1 MKQHT
6 LRRLAALFLILCL
19 AFSGCSQ
26 PQEAAQTP
34 HAADPL
40 PVGLTYALQVAVA
53 YDSTCDMA
61 APQDVAELLEQ
72 STLLGLTTEL
82 VNLEEVS
89 DLSQYDLVIPAAAL
103 ANSPN
108 IAAYEALLI
117 AYTEAGGYVL
127 LDNAFAPL
135 FSADY
140 LGIREV
146 VPLTGCPV
154 ELTFPTVEEDL
165 QPLQTLVEDFS
176 GLYPDFYDYDVLSQQ
191 DYGYGFVPD
200 AAEPLAMWGELALY
214 TYRAYGEGAV
224 LLTNPLLPNVY
235 SLGNFSM
242 TRRTGEETAFSA
254 TTTSCNQLFYS
265 GVATLAAKKQFGYAL
280 NRVYGYN
287 GSPSMS
293 WELHYEEMTG
303 IAHNSMKLFYDLC
316 EEYHQIP
323 SYTLI
328 RSSYWWFLRTETV
341 TYLLNQSNDGMDFA
355 MDWEESAYSSGT
367 HIACDGQWLQIN
379 SIEDAGSYFREYPE
393 YDYRAYPAFGAI
405 QGKEMLVSGSED
417 GYFYAYEILEYSDR
431 LHVSEPS
438 LLTDADG
445 YPLQVAGYSAP
456 QLVDLNGDGRV
467 DLLSGSSDGGLYWFA
482 GDPNGHF
489 TPQGLL
495 FTTDLPGQSLPCVG
509 DFNGDGTVDLAV
521 GSDSGVLLVY
531 YGQNIDGTVSFDHS
545 RMSSLSRLCA
555 DAELGQWLAPGQ
567 VDWNGDGYQDL
578 VVGLF
583 EGYLAIFLNDGQ
595 GGFAF
600 NGYITLD
607 EQNYKGNDRAKFG
620 TYAVPAFYDIDS
632 DGALDLVC
640 GSLEY
645 GLAYPIDSPYFPE
658 RAALEAQVDF
668 AEAHHLYVG
677 IHHYSNAGASE
688 ARESYELE
696 RHLEAFEAY
705 GLPTE
710 GIGANLHTW
719 YSSNLGD
726 TQTFD
731 SEYAAGLLWNSGFSP
746 AYDTGVAPQYAA
758 ENVIALPFFLQKDG
772 EGTLL
777 VQDNSVLPYVD
788 SAWTDLSGQ
797 YGMPVCIY
805 YHCDFVYE
813 SDLGA
818 RDYLQKVSDF
828 QWKFG
833 YNFVREDQL
842 MAASAEALALTVD
855 AKTQN
860 GALTIAAKDDTSVGV
875 EIQFSQDHS
884 AAAFA
889 VDADVWYQR
898 GNSLFVSLNRPVTL
912 TAGEPSQTAHLTQVN
927 LPADITLLSNGAEIA
942 FEADGILQVV
952 VEGDAV
958 AASAG
963 WDVETRDGKT
973 IFTKY
978 GEADILS
985 LRFSK
990 ETDG

>member
-1 MKQHT
+1 MKHQT
-6 LRRLAALFLILCL
+6 LRRIAALFLLLCL
-19 AFSGCSQ
+19 FLGGCSH
-26 PQEAAQTP
+26 PQEEAEAP
-34 HAADPL
+34 HAANPL
-40 PVGLTYALQVAVA
+40 PDDLSYALRIAVA
-53 YDSTCDMA
+53 YDSSCDTVA
-61 APQDVAELLEQ
+61 AQDVVDLLAQ
-72 STLLGLTTEL
+72 STMLGLSTEL
-82 VNLEEVS
+82 VNLEEVG
-89 DLSQYDLVIPAAAL
+89 DLSQYDVIIPTAELAA
-103 ANSPN
+103 SPQ
-108 IAAYEALLI
+108 ISLYEPLLI
-117 AYTEAGGYVL
+117 AFTEHGGFVL

-135 FSADY
+135 FSTDY
-140 LGIREV
+140 LGIQQV
-146 VPLTGCPV
+146 VPLSGCPV
-154 ELTFPTVEEDL
+154 ELTYPEVEEDL
-165 QPLQTLVEDFS
+165 QPLQTLVEDFA

-191 DYGYGFVPD
+191 DYGYGFIPD
-200 AAEPLAMWGELALY
+200 AAQPLAMWGDLALY

-224 LLTNPLLPNVY
+224 LLVNPLLPNCY

-254 TTTSCNQLFYS
+254 TTASCNQLFYS
-265 GVATLAAKKQFGYAL
+265 GVAALAAKKQFGYAL
-280 NRVYGYN
+280 NRVYGYH

-316 EEYHQIP
+316 QEYHQIP

-341 TYLLNQSNDGMDFA
+341 TYLLNQSEDGMDFA
-355 MDWEESAYSSGT
+355 MDLEESAYSSGT
-367 HIACDGQWLQIN
+367 HIASDGQWLQIN

-393 YDYRAYPAFGAI
+393 YDYRAYPAFGSI
-405 QGKEMLVSGSED
+405 QGKETLVSGSED

-438 LLTDADG
+438 LLTDSDG

-456 QLVDLNGDGRV
+456 QLFDLNGDGNM
-467 DLLSGSSDGGLYWFA
+467 DLISGSSDGGLYWFA
-482 GDPNGHF
+482 GDPKGHF

-495 FTTDLPGQSLPCVG
+495 LSTDLPGQSLPCLG
-509 DFNGDGTVDLAV
+509 DVNGDGIVDLAV
-521 GSDSGVLLVY
+521 GSDSGVLLLY
-531 YGQNIDGTVSFDHS
+531 YGTNLNGTVSFDHS
-545 RMSSLSRLCA
+545 RMASLSRLCA
-555 DAELGQWLAPGQ
+555 DEDLGQWLAPGL
-567 VDWNGDGYQDL
+567 VDWNGDGVQDL

-583 EGYLAIFLNDGQ
+583 EGYLAILLGDSQ
-595 GGFAF
+595 GSFSFG
-600 NGYITLD
+600 GYITLD

-620 TYAVPAFYDIDS
+620 TYAVPTFYDMDGN
-632 DGALDLVC
+632 GALDLVC

-658 RAALEAQVDF
+658 RAALEAQVAF
-668 AEAHHLYVG
+668 AQAHYLYVG

-688 ARESYELE
+688 AREAYELK

-758 ENVIALPFFLQKDG
+758 ENVIALPFFLQKEG
-772 EGTLL
+772 ERTLL

-788 SAWTDLSGQ
+788 TAWTDLSGQ

-828 QWKFG
+828 QWKYG

-842 MAASAEALALTVD
+842 MAASAEALALSVD
-855 AKTQN
+855 AETQD
-860 GALTIAAKDDTSVGV
+860 GVLTLTAQCETDVGV
-875 EIQFSQDHS
+875 EIQFSHEHS
-884 AAAFA
+884 ASAFS

-912 TAGEPSQTAHLTQVN
+912 TAGEPSQAPHLTQVN
-927 LPADITLLSNGAEIA
+927 LPAEITISPNGADIA
-942 FEADGILQVV
+942 FQADGMLQVV
-952 VEGDAV
+952 VDGEAV

-963 WDVETRDGKT
+963 WEQETRDGKT

-978 GEADILS
+978 GEADTLS
-985 LRFSK
+985 LRYSK

>member
-1 MKQHT
+1 M
-6 LRRLAALFLILCL
+6 R
-19 AFSGCSQ
+19 
-26 PQEAAQTP
+26 
-34 HAADPL
+34 
-40 PVGLTYALQVAVA
+40 
-53 YDSTCDMA
+53 
-61 APQDVAELLEQ
+61 
-72 STLLGLTTEL
+72 
-82 VNLEEVS
+82 
-89 DLSQYDLVIPAAAL
+89 
-103 ANSPN
+103 
-108 IAAYEALLI
+108 
-117 AYTEAGGYVL
+117 
-127 LDNAFAPL
+127 
-135 FSADY
+135 
-140 LGIREV
+140 
-146 VPLTGCPV
+146 
-154 ELTFPTVEEDL
+154 
-165 QPLQTLVEDFS
+165 
-176 GLYPDFYDYDVLSQQ
+176 
-191 DYGYGFVPD
+191 
-200 AAEPLAMWGELALY
+200 
-214 TYRAYGEGAV
+214 
-224 LLTNPLLPNVY
+224 
-235 SLGNFSM
+235 
-242 TRRTGEETAFSA
+242 
-254 TTTSCNQLFYS
+254 
-265 GVATLAAKKQFGYAL
+265 
-280 NRVYGYN
+280 
-287 GSPSMS
+287 
-293 WELHYEEMTG
+293 
-303 IAHNSMKLFYDLC
+303 
-316 EEYHQIP
+316 
-323 SYTLI
+323 
-328 RSSYWWFLRTETV
+328 
-341 TYLLNQSNDGMDFA
+341 
-355 MDWEESAYSSGT
+355 
-367 HIACDGQWLQIN
+367 
-379 SIEDAGSYFREYPE
+379 
-393 YDYRAYPAFGAI
+393 
-405 QGKEMLVSGSED
+405 
-417 GYFYAYEILEYSDR
+417 
-431 LHVSEPS
+431 
-438 LLTDADG
+438 
-445 YPLQVAGYSAP
+445 
-456 QLVDLNGDGRV
+456 
-467 DLLSGSSDGGLYWFA
+467 
-482 GDPNGHF
+482 
-489 TPQGLL
+489 
-495 FTTDLPGQSLPCVG
+495 
-509 DFNGDGTVDLAV
+509 
-521 GSDSGVLLVY
+521 
-531 YGQNIDGTVSFDHS
+531 
-545 RMSSLSRLCA
+545 
-555 DAELGQWLAPGQ
+555 
-567 VDWNGDGYQDL
+567 
-578 VVGLF
+578 
-583 EGYLAIFLNDGQ
+583 GYLAIFLNDGQ

-620 TYAVPAFYDIDS
+620 TYAVPAFYDLDG

-688 ARESYELE
+688 AREAYELE
-696 RHLEAFEAY
+696 RHLEAFETY

-788 SAWTDLSGQ
+788 SAWTTDLSGE
-797 YGMPVCIY
+797 YRMPVCIY

-942 FEADGILQVV
+942 FEADGMLQVV
-952 VEGDAV
+952 VAGDAV

-978 GEADILS
+978 GEGGHPVPS
-985 LRFSK
+985 LQQGDRRMNSAVCMLDEAAAHFGARVALEDEQESLTYEAYRQRALAIGSGLLALGSARRPVVVYLPKSVGMGLHVHGRHVRRQPLCPGGFPHSHDAASK
-990 ETDG
+990 NRRKPDARRSHHQPGAGGKSR